1 MVTIAMVC
9 QSKVSLILVLDGL
22 CNGAKTISIQLK
34 GKKIHILEW
43 KTTLRKQ
50 LIQLT
55 LTVHGLIV
63 GRPFCQWLFFWGGGG
78 GVIVYFRN
86 GLFIGI
92 LRVFSL
98 TLFLGRQ
105 QHSLFFHVV
114 RIRTLIVGADGK
126 RTGIVVRSEK
136 WILLVLD

>member
-22 CNGAKTISIQLK
+22 CNGAKTISI
-34 GKKIHILEW
+34 
-43 KTTLRKQ
+43 
-50 LIQLT
+50 

-63 GRPFCQWLFFWGGGG
+63 GRLFCRWLFFWEGG

-114 RIRTLIVGADGK
+114 RIGTLIVGADGK